1 MLRIC
6 DHPDCATLT
15 LGTFCITHE
24 PRVEGEVFPRGR
36 PFPRR
41 KPSRPLMLVTGNP
54 ADVVKLTPARA
65 VSFGGGTAA

>member
-1 MLRIC
+1 MIRIC

-24 PRVEGEVFPRGR
+24 PPVEAEIFPRGR

-41 KPSRPLMLVTGNP
+41 RERPVVPSADP
-54 ADVVKLTPARA
+54 AQLTPGRA
-65 VSFGGGTAA
+65 VSLGGGIAR